1 MRIFGVYFMD
11 NRPIGIFDSGLG
23 GLTAAKRL
31 EEILPGEDI
40 IYFGDSAR
48 MPYGGYDLPTLTR
61 YAEQNARF
69 LADKNVKAIVVA
81 CGTVTSN
88 CLEEVAAKFDIPF
101 FGVMQAC
108 CSRAVR
114 ETRNGKIGVIA
125 TQATVNSG
133 KYAALLKSLRSDV
146 EVISKACPSL
156 APLVESG
163 HFRRGDEMAH
173 KAIEE
178 ELEIIKASGA
188 DTLLLACTHYPLLS
202 EVIEDYLGKDVVQ
215 ISSGAEAV
223 NELRDHLAGI
233 DALAD
238 RQTGTREYYTSGDTA
253 AFSLRAEVFLSH
265 PITAQ
270 LHEMK

>member
-1 MRIFGVYFMD
+1 MD

-31 EEILPGEDI
+31 EELMPGEDI

-69 LADKNVKAIVVA
+69 LESKGVKAIVVA

-88 CLEEVAAKFDIPF
+88 CIEEVAAKFDIPF
-101 FGVMQAC
+101 FGVMKEC

-114 ETRNGKIGVIA
+114 ETKNGKIGVIA
-125 TQATVNSG
+125 TEATVKSG
-133 KYAALLKSLRSDV
+133 KYAAYLKSLDSGV

-173 KAIEE
+173 KAIEQ
-178 ELEIIKASGA
+178 ELEVIRQSGA

-202 EVIEDYLGKDVVQ
+202 EVIEDYLGKEVVQ

-223 NELRDHLAGI
+223 NELRQYLESNCMLAEREIGK
-233 DALAD
+233 
-238 RQTGTREYYTSGDTA
+238 REYYTSGDTA
-253 AFSLRAEVFLSH
+253 AFDRSAQVFLAH
-265 PITAQ
+265 TITAR

>member
-1 MRIFGVYFMD
+1 MD

-31 EEILPGEDI
+31 EEIMPGEDI

-69 LADKNVKAIVVA
+69 LESKNVKAIIVA

-88 CLEEVAAKFDIPF
+88 CIEDVAAKFDIPF
-101 FGVMQAC
+101 FGVMRSC

-114 ETRNGKIGVIA
+114 ETKNGKIGVIA
-125 TQATVNSG
+125 TEATVRSG
-133 KYAALLKSLRSDV
+133 KYAAFLKSLNGNL
-146 EVISKACPSL
+146 EIISKACPSL

-173 KAIEE
+173 KAIET
-178 ELEIIKASGA
+178 ELEVIKESGA
-188 DTLLLACTHYPLLS
+188 DTLLLACTHYPLLG

-223 NELRDHLAGI
+223 NELREYLEKNSLLSGKEKGN
-233 DALAD
+233 
-238 RQTGTREYYTSGDTA
+238 RQYYTSGDTA
-253 AFSLRAEVFLSH
+253 AFSARAEVFLSH
-265 PITAQ
+265 PITA
-270 LHEMK
+270 LRHEMTK

>member
-1 MRIFGVYFMD
+1 MD

-31 EEILPGEDI
+31 EELLPGEDI

-69 LADKNVKAIVVA
+69 LESKGVKAIIVA

-88 CLEEVAAKFDIPF
+88 CIEQVAEKFDIPF
-101 FGVMQAC
+101 FGVMKEC
-108 CSRAVR
+108 CTRAVK
-114 ETRNGKIGVIA
+114 ETKNGKIGVIA
-125 TQATVNSG
+125 TEATVKSG
-133 KYAALLKSLRSDV
+133 KYASFIKSLDSNV

-173 KAIEE
+173 RAIEQ
-178 ELEIIKASGA
+178 ELEVIKQSGA

-202 EVIEDYLGKDVVQ
+202 DVIEDYLGKDVLQ

-223 NELRDHLAGI
+223 SELREYLECSGG
-233 DALAD
+233 LSSKM
-238 RQTGTREYYTSGDTA
+238 QGTREYYTSGDTA
-253 AFSLRAEVFLSH
+253 AFGERAEVFLSH
-265 PITAQ
+265 PVSAM